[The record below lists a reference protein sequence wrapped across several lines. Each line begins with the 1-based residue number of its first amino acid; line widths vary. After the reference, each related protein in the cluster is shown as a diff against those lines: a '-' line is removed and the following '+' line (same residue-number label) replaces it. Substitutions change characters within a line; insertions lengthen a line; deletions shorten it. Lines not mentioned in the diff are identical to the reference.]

1 MTNLKITIYILQ
13 KKLCF
18 SCGGGHS
25 PPHILFSFSGEWQS
39 EPEQEYVLAESLFL
53 SVRCT

>member
-1 MTNLKITIYILQ
+1 MICRKSYAFHAATDLVRRSYSPH
-13 KKLCF
+13 F
-18 SCGGGHS
+18 AGG
-25 PPHILFSFSGEWQS
+25 WQS

>member
-1 MTNLKITIYILQ
+1 MLFNVATDIVRRIISSH
-13 KKLCF
+13 F
-18 SCGGGHS
+18 AGG
-25 PPHILFSFSGEWQS
+25 WQS